1 MIMDLFWII
10 IIDKQVTGTSVKEI
24 PSLLSNNQNISLE
37 TAEYLQKISRKF
49 IDKTT
54 YPNEIITEVDD
65 PFVFKC
71 IIDNYDKTQRV
82 FVVGSYVQNFNVAQ
96 SPNILNKYL
105 LKMKEKSEVYR
116 MYNEIITESQKK
128 KFIEYINKEI

>member
-105 LKMKEKSEVYR
+105 LNMKEKSEVYR
-116 MYNEIITESQKK
+116 MYNDIITESQKK

>member
-1 MIMDLFWII
+1 MDLFWII

-82 FVVGSYVQNFNVAQ
+82 FVVGSYVQNFNIDQ

-105 LKMKEKSEVYR
+105 LNMKENSEVYR
-116 MYNEIITESQKK
+116 MYNDIITESQKK